1 MKKILPNLEEFR
13 LNGTPYPVVDP
24 STLPVD
30 VLAELDRYMRG
41 RTVSHPIYIYIQ
53 DWVGFC
59 SAVERGDI
67 SI

>member
-13 LNGTPYPVVDP
+13 LNGTSYPVVDP

-30 VLAELDRYMRG
+30 ILAALDGYMRG
-41 RTVSHPIYIYIQ
+41 RTVSHPVYIYMQ

-59 SAVERGDI
+59 GAVERGDI